1 MKGKS
6 RLFGPVF
13 ASLLA
18 AIILL
23 TCVPSALADVT
34 YTEHATVTGSTGL
47 FTLPGATWGE
57 DLNPSPAMFPDWDP
71 DAPIIMEIRFAHY
84 DWGDHGSRDS
94 MYIVIQRP
102 PPALTFM
109 IPVAW
114 YTDTAQSAQLY
125 RAIMTNYNKDPPEP
139 MPNVIPVLK
148 PWQIRICKIG
158 KTVILRW
165 TVPLVIEEQTW
176 YPMPPPFDEIPFKQP
191 AVTIPPGYVV
201 LRGCGEPSSGGE
213 PPAGYG
219 YSSVYL
225 KEYDA
230 CGFLCCPE
238 WRRNAVICLNSR
250 SDPGNTQ
257 LRFDATF
264 TANLPDPT

>member
-18 AIILL
+18 AIILM

-47 FTLPGATWGE
+47 FAIPGATWGE
-57 DLNPSPAMFPDWDP
+57 DLNPFPEDPTFFWNP
-71 DAPIIMEIRFAHY
+71 DAPIIMEISFAHY

-94 MYIVIQRP
+94 MYIEIQRP
-102 PPALTFM
+102 PPALSFM
-109 IPVAW
+109 VPVAW
-114 YTDTAQSAQLY
+114 CTDTTESAELY
-125 RAIMTNYNKDPPEP
+125 RAVLHNFMVGPPYP
-139 MPNVIPVLK
+139 AFPTVIPVLK
-148 PWQIRICKIG
+148 PWQIRICKMG
-158 KTVILRW
+158 TTVILRW

-176 YPMPPPFDEIPFKQP
+176 YPMGPTTPVKQP

-201 LRGCGEPSSGGE
+201 LRGCGGPSSGGE

-230 CGFLCCPE
+230 CGFLFCPE
-238 WRRNAVICLNSR
+238 WRRNAFICLNSR

-264 TANLPDPT
+264 TANLPNPT